1 MRLKVCVLPHAFHAQ
16 HLADDAPES
25 VGALADFLSERR
37 SAEIGMAMK
46 AMLSEEDLED
56 SHGLGMEEGENEV
69 AAVFHNLLVE
79 EVHLVR
85 IDANDVNINEESI
98 GAAKSGGSVVII
110 ANTGDKF
117 AAYTSDGQKEGSYTI
132 TAEGGGATD
141 FVVPATSTTLSRALS

>member
-1 MRLKVCVLPHAFHAQ
+1 MEF
-16 HLADDAPES
+16 
-25 VGALADFLSERR
+25 
-37 SAEIGMAMK
+37 IG
-46 AMLSEEDLED
+46 
-56 SHGLGMEEGENEV
+56 
-69 AAVFHNLLVE
+69 
-79 EVHLVR
+79 R
-85 IDANDVNINEESI
+85 I

>member
-1 MRLKVCVLPHAFHAQ
+1 MLPHAFHAQ

-46 AMLSEEDLED
+46 AMLSEEDLEE

-85 IDANDVNINEESI
+85 IDANDVNINESI

-117 AAYTSDGQKEGSYTI
+117 AAYTSDGQKEGIYTI
-132 TAEGGGATD
+132 TAEAGGATD